1 MNEKDEVQEPK
12 RLCGTVDSIVCY
24 KPDTGFVVFDLD
36 QSGELITVVGELGA
50 VEAGEEVT
58 LTGNYVSHPTYGSQ
72 FRAEVCERRLPASIS
87 AIRKYLG
94 SGAFHGIGPAIARRI
109 VDAFGE
115 YTLEVLENDPIQ
127 FTKVK
132 GVSEKTALA
141 ASEKFKH
148 AFGARKVMTSL
159 QSLGLPAAVA
169 VRAWKKWGASAADF
183 VAENPYLLCESEI
196 GIDFA
201 EADAIFTKQGKK
213 DDKRRLM
220 AGIKYVLLHN
230 LDNGHTCLP
239 EESLLAAA
247 AGLLD
252 ESENLSES
260 LEELVTHGELDEYDR
275 NGRRF
280 LYLPELYLAETTA
293 AGRLRM
299 MLQGIKESLGTSLE
313 RSIELLEDELDI
325 QYDDLQKK
333 AIKTAIQNHVFVL
346 TGGPGTGKTTI
357 LNALIRLLEE
367 QGEEVLLA
375 APTGRA
381 AKRLTELTGK
391 EAKTIHR
398 LLEVDFSSDER
409 HPVFRKNEQ
418 NPLKC
423 DTLIIDEMSMVDTL
437 LFDCV
442 LRALSFSSR
451 LVMVGDSDQLPSVGA
466 GNVLHDLLRAD
477 LLPSVRL
484 DTIFRQAAESRI
496 VTNAHDIVNGE
507 YPYLEAKD
515 NDFFF
520 LPRMNESDCAKTVVQ
535 LCSSRLPKAY
545 DLSPLWD
552 IQILCPGKR
561 GEAGTWNLNIELQK
575 VINPP
580 DKNKKEFHQNGRLF
594 REGDKVMQTKNDYD
608 MTWKKDD
615 GEMGRGIF
623 NGDIGIIEKMDPV
636 LRMMAIRFDDRIADY
651 PYDSVGELD
660 HAYAITVH
668 KSQGSEFEA
677 VIIPLMEMNSR
688 LCYRNLLYTAV
699 TRAKRL
705 LVLVGS
711 SRTIMAMVDN
721 NRKNGRFTNLRYMLE
736 ESSGKTE
743 KMIDN
748 DPFSV

>member
-1 MNEKDEVQEPK
+1 MTEPMEKQEPEQVK
-12 RLCGTVDSIVCY
+12 GTVDSVVCY
-24 KPDTGFVVFDLD
+24 KPETGFVVFALD
-36 QSGELITVVGELGA
+36 HEGELVTVVGELGA

-58 LTGNYVSHPTYGSQ
+58 LTGQFVSHPTYGSQ
-72 FRAEVCERRLPASIS
+72 FRAQVCERRLPASVS
-87 AIRKYLG
+87 AVRKYLAGG
-94 SGAFHGIGPAIARRI
+94 SFKGVGPAVAKRI

-115 YTLEVLENDPIQ
+115 YTLDVMENDPIQ
-127 FTKVK
+127 LAKVK
-132 GVSEKTALA
+132 GVSEKLALEI
-141 ASEKFKH
+141 SEEFKR

-159 QSLGLPAAVA
+159 QNLGLPAAIA
-169 VRAWKKWGASAADF
+169 VRAWKKWGVSATDF
-183 VAENPYLLCESEI
+183 ITENPYLLCESDI
-196 GIDFA
+196 GVDFS
-201 EADAIFTKQGKK
+201 EADAIFTKRGAK
-213 DDKRRLM
+213 DDFRRLK
-220 AGIKYVLLHN
+220 AGLKFVLLHN

-239 EESLLAAA
+239 EESLLAATT
-247 AGLLD
+247 GLLGESDALPEALD
-252 ESENLSES
+252 ELIEKE
-260 LEELVTHGELDEYDR
+260 ELDEYDR

-280 LYLPELYLAETTA
+280 LYLPDLFLAETTA
-293 AGRLRM
+293 AGRLRL
-299 MLQGIKESLGTSLE
+299 MLHGDMGGNDASLD
-313 RSIELLEDELDI
+313 RSILLLEEELEI

-333 AIKTAIQNHVFVL
+333 ALKQAVQNHVFVL
-346 TGGPGTGKTTI
+346 TGGPGTGKTTT

-367 QGEEVLLA
+367 QGDEVLLA

-381 AKRLTELTGK
+381 AKRLSELTGH

-398 LLEVDFSSDER
+398 LLEVDYSSDER
-409 HPVFRKNEQ
+409 HPLFRKNEK

-423 DTLIIDEMSMVDTL
+423 DTLIIDEMSMVDTM
-437 LFDCV
+437 LFDSV
-442 LRALSFSSR
+442 LRALRFSCR
-451 LVMVGDSDQLPSVGA
+451 LIMVGDSDQLPSVGA
-466 GNVLHDLLRAD
+466 GNVLHDLLKAD

-507 YPYLEAKD
+507 YPYLEDRD

-520 LPRMNESDCAKTVVQ
+520 LPRQNDADCAKTVIQ
-535 LCSSRLPKAY
+535 LCASRLPKAY

-552 IQILCPGKR
+552 IQVLCPGKR
-561 GEAGTWNLNIELQK
+561 GESGTWNLNIELQK
-575 VINPP
+575 KLNPP

-608 MTWKKDD
+608 MTWQKDD
-615 GEMGRGIF
+615 GEMGRGVF
-623 NGDIGIIEKMDPV
+623 NGDIGIIEKMDPS
-636 LRMMAIRFDDRIADY
+636 LRMMAVRFDDRVADY
-651 PYDSVGELD
+651 PYDSIGELD

-705 LVLVGS
+705 LILVGS

-736 ESSGKTE
+736 ENRHEETTS
-743 KMIDN
+743 
-748 DPFSV
+748 